1 VRLLENR
8 VSKVYMVRRVFNFV
22 YREVRGLHQ
31 AAYILAFF
39 AFGSQIL
46 AIIRDR
52 LLAHNF
58 GAGIELD
65 LYYAAF
71 RIPDLLFVLFASVL
85 SVYVLLPFVNKASQ
99 THGTKAG
106 AAILSQVFTVF
117 LIAYIAIAVIIML
130 LAPVLTGYLF
140 PGFSEQ
146 STELVLLMR
155 ILLLQ
160 PLLLGISSLFGV
172 VTQMNHRFVLFAISP
187 LLYNIGIIFGI
198 SMLYPVFG
206 LVGLV
211 AGVVI
216 GAFGHLMV
224 QVPFVRKSTF
234 AFSLVRTFDWKLLCQ
249 VLSVSIP
256 RALTL
261 SVNQIVLLVLVGMAS
276 FMAVGSVST
285 FQFAFNLQ
293 SVPLAIIGMSYSV
306 AAFPTLSYLYAKEDH
321 KGFNLQ
327 LVTAFRHI
335 IFWSVP
341 IIALVVVL
349 RAQIVRVLL
358 GSGAFDWADTR
369 LTAALLAIFVFSLLA
384 QAVLLLLI
392 RAFYAGG
399 KTLLPLV
406 VAVCSGIVSILIAF
420 LLRDVYFAHPEL
432 ATTLQNIFRLENV
445 SGAEVLVLAIAFIC
459 GQSLQVIVMVLAS
472 RKTFLVSYTPLIHLF
487 YQAIVAGVA
496 GGLASYIALNEVVD
510 GINQNTFIGVLLQG
524 AVAGVVGIAIVIIV
538 YRLLGS
544 AELKEIYRSFQT
556 KIFKTDIVK
565 PQ

>member
-1 VRLLENR
+1 
-8 VSKVYMVRRVFNFV
+8 MVRRVFNFV

-31 AAYILAFF
+31 AAYILALF

-46 AIIRDR
+46 AIVRDR

-85 SVYVLLPFVNKASQ
+85 SVYVLLPFVNKASRNN
-99 THGTKAG
+99 GAEAG
-106 AAILSQVFTVF
+106 AAILSQVFTLF
-117 LIAYIAIAVIIML
+117 LVAYTVIAGVIML
-130 LAPVLTGYLF
+130 AAPLLVAYLF
-140 PGFSEQ
+140 PGFGEQ
-146 STELVLLMR
+146 TTELVLLMR

-160 PLLLGISSLFGV
+160 PLLLGISSLCGV
-172 VTQMNHRFVLFAISP
+172 VTQMNHRFILFAISP
-187 LLYNIGIIFGI
+187 LLYNIGIIIGVAL
-198 SMLYPVFG
+198 LYPLFG

-211 AGVVI
+211 MGVVL
-216 GAFGHLMV
+216 GALGHLLV
-224 QVPFVRKSTF
+224 QVPFVRQSTF
-234 AFSLVRTFDWKLLCQ
+234 SFSYVTKIDWKLMGK

-306 AAFPTLSYLYAKEDH
+306 AAFPTLSYLFAKEDQ

-327 LVTAFRHI
+327 LLTAFRHI
-335 IFWSVP
+335 IFWSIP

-369 LTAALLAIFVFSLLA
+369 LTAALLAIFVLSLLA

-399 KTLLPLV
+399 KTLLPLL
-406 VAVCSGIVSILIAF
+406 VAVGSGVVSIGLAF
-420 LLRDVYFAHPEL
+420 VLRNFYFAHPEL
-432 ATTLQNIFRLENV
+432 AMTLQNLFRLENV
-445 SGAEVLVLAIAFIC
+445 FGAEVLVLAIAFMG
-459 GQSLQVIVMVLAS
+459 GQFLQVIVLVLAS
-472 RKTFLVSYTPLIHLF
+472 RKTFSVSYTPLIYLV
-487 YQAIVAGVA
+487 YQASVAGLA
-496 GGLASYIALNEVVD
+496 GGVGSYIALNKVVD
-510 GINQNTFIGVLLQG
+510 GINQDTFIGVLLQG
-524 AVAGVVGIAIVIIV
+524 AVAGVAGVVIVIIV
-538 YRLLGS
+538 YYLLGS
-544 AELKEIYRSFQT
+544 AEMKEIYRSFQT
-556 KIFKTDIVK
+556 KIFKTDVIK

>member
-1 VRLLENR
+1 
-8 VSKVYMVRRVFNFV
+8 MVRRVFSFV
-22 YREVRGLHQ
+22 YKEVRGLHQ

-46 AIIRDR
+46 AIVRDR

-99 THGTKAG
+99 TDCSKAG
-106 AAILSQVFTVF
+106 AAILSQMFTLFLGTYV
-117 LIAYIAIAVIIML
+117 LIAASIML
-130 LAPVLTGYLF
+130 AAPTLTAYLF

-146 STELVLLMR
+146 SAELVLLMR

-187 LLYNIGIIFGI
+187 LLYNLGIILGI
-198 SMLYPVFG
+198 SLLYPVFG
-206 LVGLV
+206 LKGLA

-216 GAFGHLMV
+216 GAFGHLIV
-224 QVPFVRKSTF
+224 QVPFVRQSN
-234 AFSLVRTFDWKLLCQ
+234 FSFSFVKHFDWKLVGK
-249 VLSVSIP
+249 VLAVSIP

-261 SVNQIVLLVLVGMAS
+261 SVSQMVLLVLIGMAS

-306 AAFPTLSYLYAKEDH
+306 AAFPTLSYLYAKKDQV
-321 KGFNLQ
+321 GFNLQ
-327 LVTAFRHI
+327 LLTALRHI
-335 IFWSVP
+335 IFWSIP

-358 GSGAFDWADTR
+358 GSGAFDWSDTR

-399 KTLLPLV
+399 KTLIPLV
-406 VAVCSGIVSILIAF
+406 IALCSGGVSILLAF
-420 LLRDVYFAHPEL
+420 VLRDVYFAFPEL
-432 ATTLQNIFRLENV
+432 ALTLQNLFRLENV
-445 SGAEVLVLAIAFIC
+445 FGAEVLILAIAFIA
-459 GQSLQVIVMVLAS
+459 GQFLQVIVLVLVS
-472 RKTFLVSYTPLIHLF
+472 RKTFFVSYASLGHLL
-487 YQAIVAGVA
+487 YQATMAGVA

-524 AVAGVVGIAIVIIV
+524 LVAGVVGLVTVIVV
-538 YRLLGS
+538 YKLLGS
-544 AELKEIYRSFQT
+544 PELKEIYRSFQA
-556 KIFKTDIVK
+556 KIFKTDVVK

>member
-1 VRLLENR
+1 
-8 VSKVYMVRRVFNFV
+8 MVRGVFNFV

-46 AIIRDR
+46 AIVRDR

-99 THGTKAG
+99 TQGTAAG
-106 AAILSQVFTVF
+106 AAILSQMFTLFLVAYV
-117 LIAYIAIAVIIML
+117 LIAVGIML
-130 LAPVLTGYLF
+130 AAPTLTAYLF

-146 STELVLLMR
+146 SSELVLLMR

-187 LLYNIGIIFGI
+187 LLYNLGIILGI
-198 SMLYPVFG
+198 AVLYPWFG
-206 LVGLV
+206 LAGLA

-216 GAFGHLMV
+216 GALGHLLV
-224 QVPFVRKSTF
+224 QVPFVLQSTF
-234 AFSLVRTFDWKLLCQ
+234 AFSLVKNIDWKVLGK

-306 AAFPTLSYLYAKEDH
+306 AAFPTLSYMYAKKDQV
-321 KGFNLQ
+321 GFNRQ
-327 LVTAFRHI
+327 LLTAFRHI

-341 IIALVVVL
+341 IIALVIVL

-369 LTAALLAIFVFSLLA
+369 LTAALLAIFVLSLLA

-399 KTLLPLV
+399 KTVLPLV
-406 VAVCSGIVSILIAF
+406 VAVGSGVVSVLLAF
-420 LLRDVYFAHPEL
+420 VLRDVYFANPEL
-432 ATTLQNIFRLENV
+432 AMTLQNLFRLENV
-445 SGAEVLVLAIAFIC
+445 FGAEVLVLAIAFMG
-459 GQSLQVIVMVLAS
+459 GQFLQVIVLVLAS
-472 RKTFLVSYTPLIHLF
+472 RKTFFVSYKPLIFLF
-487 YQAIVAGVA
+487 YQATLAGVA

-510 GINQNTFIGVLLQG
+510 GVNQNTFIGVLLQG
-524 AVAGVVGIAIVIIV
+524 SVAGVAGVVAVIAV
-538 YRLLGS
+538 YKLLGS
-544 AELKEIYRSFQT
+544 PELKEIYRSFQT
-556 KIFKTDIVK
+556 KIFKTDVVK

>member
-1 VRLLENR
+1 
-8 VSKVYMVRRVFNFV
+8 MVRRVFNFV

-46 AIIRDR
+46 AIVRDR

-85 SVYVLLPFVNKASQ
+85 SVYVLLPFVNKTSQ
-99 THGTKAG
+99 LHGNQAG
-106 AAILSQVFTVF
+106 TAILSQVFTLFLVVYV
-117 LIAYIAIAVIIML
+117 LIAVSIML
-130 LAPVLTGYLF
+130 AAPMLTAYLF

-146 STELVLLMR
+146 SSELVLLMR

-187 LLYNIGIIFGI
+187 LLYNLGIILGI

-206 LVGLV
+206 LMGLA

-216 GAFGHLMV
+216 GAFGHLIV
-224 QVPFVRKSTF
+224 QVPFVRQSSF
-234 AFSLVRTFDWKLLCQ
+234 AFSLVRKMDWKLLGQ

-306 AAFPTLSYLYAKEDH
+306 AAFPTLSYLYAKKDQ

-335 IFWSVP
+335 IFWSIP
-341 IIALVVVL
+341 IITLVVVL

-369 LTAALLAIFVFSLLA
+369 LTAALLAIFVLSLLA

-406 VAVCSGIVSILIAF
+406 VAVCSGVVSVLLAF
-420 LLRDVYFAHPEL
+420 VLRDVYFAHPEL
-432 ATTLQNIFRLENV
+432 AMTLQNIFRLENV
-445 SGAEVLVLAIAFIC
+445 FGAEVLVLAIAFMG
-459 GQSLQVIVMVLAS
+459 GQFLQVIVLVFAS
-472 RKTFLVSYTPLIHLF
+472 RRTFLVSYASLVHLF
-487 YQAIVAGVA
+487 YQATLAGVA

-524 AVAGVVGIAIVIIV
+524 IVAGVVGVAVVIVI
-538 YRLLGS
+538 YKLLGS
-544 AELKEIYRSFQT
+544 PELKEIYRSFQT
-556 KIFKTDIVK
+556 KIFKTDVVE